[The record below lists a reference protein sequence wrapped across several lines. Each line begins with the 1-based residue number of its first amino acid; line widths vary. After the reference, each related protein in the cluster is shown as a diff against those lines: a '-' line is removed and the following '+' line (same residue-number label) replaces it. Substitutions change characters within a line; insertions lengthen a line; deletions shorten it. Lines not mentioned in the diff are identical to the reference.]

1 MSAISLTNTKKQS
14 LWPIHSLNDNW
25 LTNNQLGWQESMIY
39 FSYIGW
45 KIICWILIGWI
56 IICWQIIG
64 GIKNCWQTIGYLLIA
79 KYQMIST
86 IIKTNLSLTLAE
98 QIETFHCRAWL
109 ITPSCEKIIIF
120 SSPNLL
126 GLTTTSCEKNIILSS
141 PLLSNLLA
149 LTTTSCAFS

>member
-64 GIKNCWQTIGYLLIA
+64 WIKNCWQTIGYLLIA

-109 ITPSCEKIIIF
+109 ITPSCEKISIL

-126 GLTTTSCEKNIILSS
+126 GMTPTSCIK
-141 PLLSNLLA
+141 LLSLRA
-149 LTTTSCAFS
+149 HYYQTF